1 MRAVKYHGVHN
12 LELVEIEKPEAGP
25 GEVLV
30 KVAYCGICGTDI
42 HAYNMPG
49 IFDWELIPGHEAVG
63 IVEAVGTGVT
73 CVAVGD
79 RVAVG
84 PPGDC
89 GSCYSCNT
97 GHPNTCCNAFPN
109 TLGIGPNTQ
118 GAYAEYVLSK
128 FPQNELFRIPE
139 GIQLEQAVLFDV
151 LGVGFHAVRRSEMK
165 VGDDIIVTGC
175 GPIGLSVIQ
184 TAKMAGAKTL
194 IAFDLLESKR
204 AMALKAGAD
213 YAFNPSDSEDMAKAK
228 ALLGHTGGAQVAF
241 EAAGHPDSVKT
252 GVELTMANGQI
263 VLVGSDGRPYE
274 LVTAALGPME
284 YDLKFSFTYTKEEIH
299 MLFELITMGK
309 FRTDLYSIEKVELE
323 EAEKKMI
330 QMSRGEL
337 DVARVLL
344 MPNGAM

>member
-12 LELVEIEKPEAGP
+12 LELIDIEKPHAGP

-49 IFDWELIPGHEAVG
+49 IFDWELIPGHESVG
-63 IVEAVGTGVT
+63 IVEEAGEGVT

-128 FPQNELFRIPE
+128 FPQNELFQIPE
-139 GIQLEQAVLFDV
+139 GIKFEQAVLFDV

-165 VGDDIIVTGC
+165 VGDDIVVTGC

-184 TAKMAGAKTL
+184 TAKMGGAKTL
-194 IAFDLLESKR
+194 IAFDLLENKR
-204 AMALKAGAD
+204 TMALKAGAD
-213 YAFNPSDSEDMAKAK
+213 YALNPSNPEDIRKAK
-228 ALLGHTGGAQVAF
+228 ELLGHTGGAQVAF

-252 GVELTMANGQI
+252 CVDMTMANGQI
-263 VLVGSDGRPYE
+263 MLVGSDGRPYE
-274 LVTAALGPME
+274 MVTAAMGPME

-299 MLFELITMGK
+299 MLFELITQGK
-309 FRTDLYSIEKVELE
+309 FGTKLYSIQKVGLE
-323 EAEKKMI
+323 EAEKKII

-344 MPNGAM
+344 MPNGDM

>member
-12 LELVEIEKPEAGP
+12 LELVEIDKPKAGP

-63 IVEAVGTGVT
+63 IVEETGDGVT

-118 GAYAEYVLSK
+118 GAYAEYVLSR

-139 GIQLEQAVLFDV
+139 GIRFEQAVLFDV

-165 VGDDIIVTGC
+165 VGDDVVVTGC

-184 TAKMAGAKTL
+184 TAKMGGAKTL

-204 AMALKAGAD
+204 SMALRAGAD
-213 YAFNPSDSEDMAKAK
+213 YALNPSNPKDVAKAK
-228 ALLGHTGGAQVAF
+228 ELLGHTKGAQVSF
-241 EAAGHPDSVKT
+241 EAAGHPDSVRT
-252 GVELTMANGQI
+252 CVDLTMANGQI
-263 VLVGSDGRPYE
+263 MLVGSDGRPYE
-274 LVTAALGPME
+274 LVTAAMSPME

-299 MLFELITMGK
+299 MLFELITQGK
-309 FRTDLYSIEKVELE
+309 FGTELYSVQKVGLE
-323 EAEKKMI
+323 EVEKKMI

-344 MPNGAM
+344 MPNGDM